1 MWGHTWGA
9 GAKPIPRTTP
19 QRALSFRGEG
29 SCQLLRH
36 IRMGSHKVLRAYRT
50 GERASSQG
58 SCLPVCVKECPLGDP
73 MSLRNFLFPP
83 AWWRGLS
90 ACFQRQPLTVPSP
103 NTQPQESPAPSFP
116 CHGSLPTLCPPRMLP
131 SLVTARSNSA

>member
-1 MWGHTWGA
+1 MGVTHGGLGQTNSTYHPSERPLFSWRRVLPASTTHKNGLTQGA
-9 GAKPIPRTTP
+9 EGLQNWRKSQLTGL
-19 QRALSFRGEG
+19 LSASLREG
-29 SCQLLRH
+29 MPAR
-36 IRMGSHKVLRAYRT
+36 R
-50 GERASSQG
+50 
-58 SCLPVCVKECPLGDP
+58 P

-90 ACFQRQPLTVPSP
+90 ACFQRQPLSVPRP

-131 SLVTARSNSA
+131 FLVTARSNSA